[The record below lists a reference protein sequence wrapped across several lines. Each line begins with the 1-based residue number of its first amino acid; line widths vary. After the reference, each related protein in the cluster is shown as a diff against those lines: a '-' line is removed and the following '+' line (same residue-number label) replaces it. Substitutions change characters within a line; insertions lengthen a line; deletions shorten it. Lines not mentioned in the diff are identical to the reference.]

1 LLIVKVGP
9 LIDPDRPAGS
19 PDTVTFVEPV
29 TVYVRAARLA
39 VPPQIVWMFVPAAE
53 LNKRAG
59 AALTLVVAEAAE
71 APAQLDA
78 FL

>member
-1 LLIVKVGP
+1 
-9 LIDPDRPAGS
+9 
-19 PDTVTFVEPV
+19 
-29 TVYVRAARLA
+29 
-39 VPPQIVWMFVPAAE
+39 MFVPAAE

-71 APAQLDA
+71 APAQFDA